1 MVGHL
6 IKEQQALTWKDM
18 HLCVLEVPRLPGSQM
33 LGVAVSSE
41 WNERGLLLMFR
52 LETISGPG
60 HDTKLP
66 PKGVLIAVAL
76 PG

>member
-1 MVGHL
+1 
-6 IKEQQALTWKDM
+6 
-18 HLCVLEVPRLPGSQM
+18 M